1 MQLANLTCSS
11 QADDNAILQVLFDGG
26 QVGNLKTEVFSAY
39 FPEVNLGVFPAPQAL
54 VLCWLTCVPMMLL
67 QTMAFLSMHCEA
79 CRSPM
84 MLLHESMNFEALLAK
99 FALARCALSKQ

>member
-1 MQLANLTCSS
+1 MEAWWISADHNCFVQCFDMTKCNLANLTCCL

-54 VLCWLTCVPMMLL
+54 VLCKRWL
-67 QTMAFLSMHCEA
+67 FEA
-79 CRSPM
+79 CIVKS
-84 MLLHESMNFEALLAK
+84 A
-99 FALARCALSKQ
+99 ARQ

>member
-1 MQLANLTCSS
+1 L

-54 VLCWLTCVPMMLL
+54 CWLTCVPLMMLL
-67 QTMAFLSMHCEA
+67 QTMVKHTL
-79 CRSPM
+79 
-84 MLLHESMNFEALLAK
+84 
-99 FALARCALSKQ
+99 